1 MQQEILL
8 KENNQLKRE
17 VERLEEIKEALE
29 ARIRILEG
37 NTGED
42 FRLSSPYL
50 QEEKAAYSKS
60 KK

>member
-8 KENNQLKRE
+8 KENNQLKKE

-29 ARIRILEG
+29 ARIKILEG
-37 NTGED
+37 HTSEE
-42 FRLSSPYL
+42 FRPSSPYL
-50 QEEKAAYSKS
+50 QEEKAAYPKS